1 MESEQ
6 RAAIINDFLASMSIF
21 SSATNELMAEQLQS
35 KLGGELTISQLRLL
49 KLIAKTD
56 IRSISDVATFLGISN
71 AASSKA
77 VDRLVRR
84 KLVSRTE
91 SPDDRR
97 ANRLKLSKNGSRL
110 LEQYEA
116 VQNQVLQG
124 LFRQF
129 MPADFIQLA
138 ELLDQLSCDIVEH
151 DSGPR
156 DVCYRC
162 GIYFRDR
169 CSLRSIVGNGCGCVK
184 IREKKFTDGDDTH
197 QHDL

>member
-1 MESEQ
+1 
-6 RAAIINDFLASMSIF
+6 MSIF
-21 SSATNELMAEQLQS
+21 SSATNELMAEQLKS

-56 IRSISDVATFLGISN
+56 IRSISDVATFLGVSN
-71 AASSKA
+71 AAASKA
-77 VDRLVRR
+77 VDRLARR
-84 KLVSRTE
+84 KLVSRIE

-97 ANRLKLSKNGSRL
+97 ATRLKLTRNGSQL
-110 LEQYEA
+110 LEQYETA
-116 VQNQVLQG
+116 QNHILEG

-129 MPADFIQLA
+129 MPEDFIQLA

-156 DVCYRC
+156 DVCFRC

-184 IREKKFTDGDDTH
+184 IRDGKNVDGADTPKH
-197 QHDL
+197 NL